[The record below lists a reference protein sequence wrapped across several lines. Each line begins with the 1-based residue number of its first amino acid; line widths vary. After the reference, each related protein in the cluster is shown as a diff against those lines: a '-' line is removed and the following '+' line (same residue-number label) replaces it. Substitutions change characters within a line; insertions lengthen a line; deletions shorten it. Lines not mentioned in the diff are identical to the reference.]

1 MKNLF
6 YCSNAQRE
14 MFPQNTRSR
23 FDNYIDINH
32 LSYLPSH
39 DMEAAIKSI
48 TFDNKRE
55 EKLLKEQVIGVRSNI
70 SDFSIKNSEYDK
82 IIALFVGS
90 KINDVVH
97 IEFNNPT
104 FFATQK
110 ELLSRAHFELIDI
123 ETNSAPN
130 FIIGSPTYIQVVIR
144 KKTQRMKRPFTI
156 FLDSSCMKS
165 KEIYPKN
172 NSMDFTIK
180 LPERLEFR
188 RNWNIV
194 LKSLFLSNKF
204 INGNDIYV
212 RYYNR
217 NWSKSHFNDV
227 ALSHIPFHDSTLDG
241 VLEKIN
247 DLFYV
252 YSIKVKANFMNG
264 RVSLEDH
271 DTFREDR
278 IIKKFHFTYSLY
290 DKSSGFNIIKIY
302 KKIKVTY
309 DNYKT
314 LDNFLDEIC
323 KQFENNAIPL
333 VIEKVNNKVR
343 ISNHRVIMEGDGSDL
358 LIDKDLSYILGFT
371 SEVKKEGQYLKFDEI
386 NEYMATHN
394 CRYEYAHHSLSL
406 SPSLA
411 HILGFKQYTEDKSE
425 FILQF
430 NEVSKY
436 SASYEPDIFLHHPR
450 NLLIGC
456 DVVCDT
462 IFGGEHVKL
471 LRLVPNPVNLSSDIL
486 SFEFLQNEYVELGVK
501 EFDTIRI
508 RIAGVDGK
516 TIGSKSEIPTRLQL
530 MFVNI

>member
-1 MKNLF
+1 MKNIF
-6 YCSNAQRE
+6 YCSNAQG
-14 MFPQNTRSR
+14 MTFPQNTRSK

-55 EKLLKEQVIGVRSNI
+55 EKLLKEHVIGVRSNI
-70 SDFSIKNSEYDK
+70 SNFSIRNSEYDK
-82 IIALFVGS
+82 IVALFVGS
-90 KINDVVH
+90 KMNDVVH
-97 IEFNNPT
+97 IEFSNPT

-144 KKTQRMKRPFTI
+144 KKTQRMKRPFTV
-156 FLDSSCMKS
+156 FLDSSCTKS
-165 KEIYPKN
+165 KEMYPNN
-172 NSMDFTIK
+172 NSMEFTIK

-188 RNWNIV
+188 KNWNVV

-204 INGNDIYV
+204 INGKDIYI

-217 NWSKSHFNDV
+217 NWGKSHLYDTE
-227 ALSHIPFHDSTLDG
+227 LSHIPFHDTTLDG
-241 VLEKIN
+241 ILKRIN
-247 DLFYV
+247 TLFHV
-252 YSIKVKANFMNG
+252 YGIKVNANFMNG

-271 DTFREDR
+271 DTFREDQ
-278 IIKKFHFTYSLY
+278 IIKKFHFTYQFWI
-290 DKSSGFNIIKIY
+290 KTERFKVIKIN

-314 LDNFLDEIC
+314 FDTFLNAINM
-323 KQFENNAIPL
+323 QFENNNIPL
-333 VIEKVNNKVR
+333 ILEKVNNRVR
-343 ISNHRVIMEGDGSDL
+343 IKCYGVIEEVNGFDL
-358 LIDKDLSYILGFT
+358 RIDKNLGYILGFT
-371 SEVKKEGQYLKFDEI
+371 SVKKSQTLIFDETK
-386 NEYMATHN
+386 EYLAAHN
-394 CRYEYAHHSLSL
+394 SKYEYAHHTLSL

-411 HILGFKQYTEDKSE
+411 HILGFKHYTEDKLE
-425 FILQF
+425 FTLQF
-430 NEVSKY
+430 NEVSQY
-436 SASYEPDIFLHHPR
+436 TASHEPDIFLQHPR

-471 LRLVPNPVNLSSDIL
+471 LRLVPNPVNLNSDIL
-486 SFEFLQNEYVELGVK
+486 TFEFLQNEYVELEVK
-501 EFDTIRI
+501 EFDTLRI
-508 RIAGVDGK
+508 RIMGVDGK
-516 TIGSKSEIPTRLQL
+516 TIRSISEIPTRLQL
-530 MFVNI
+530 MFINI

>member
-1 MKNLF
+1 MKNIF
-6 YCSNAQRE
+6 YCSNAQGE
-14 MFPQNTRSR
+14 MFPKNTRSK

-39 DMEAAIKSI
+39 DIEAAIKSI

-55 EKLLKEQVIGVRSNI
+55 EKLLKEHVIGVRSNI

-82 IIALFVGS
+82 IVALFVGS
-90 KINDVVH
+90 KLNDVVH
-97 IEFNNPT
+97 IEFSNPT

-110 ELLSRAHFELIDI
+110 EVLSRAHFELIDI

-144 KKTQRMKRPFTI
+144 KNTQRMKRPFAV
-156 FLDSSCMKS
+156 FLDSSCTKS
-165 KEIYPKN
+165 KEMYPKN

-188 RNWNIV
+188 RNWNVV

-204 INGNDIYV
+204 INGNDIYI

-217 NWSKSHFNDV
+217 NWGKSSLYNV
-227 ALSHIPFHDSTLDG
+227 ALSHIPFHDTTLDG

-247 DLFYV
+247 NLFHV
-252 YSIKVKANFMNG
+252 YGIKVKVNFMNG
-264 RVSLEDH
+264 RVSLEDF
-271 DTFREDR
+271 DTFREEQ
-278 IIKKFHFTYSLY
+278 IIKKFHFTYSMY
-290 DKSSGFNIIKIY
+290 TKRGNAKWM
-302 KKIKVTY
+302 KKVRKIKVTY
-309 DNYKT
+309 DSYQT
-314 LDNFLDEIC
+314 FDTFLNALR
-323 KQFENNAIPL
+323 KQFENSALPL
-333 VIEKVNNKVR
+333 IIEKVNDKVK
-343 ISNHRVIMEGDGSDL
+343 IKNDGGIEEGDGLDL
-358 LIDKDLSYILGFT
+358 KLDKNLSYILGFT
-371 SEVKKEGQYLKFDEI
+371 SVKKSQTLIFDEN
-386 NEYMATHN
+386 NEYLSTHN
-394 CRYEYAHHSLSL
+394 SQYKYAHHSLSL

-411 HILGFKQYTEDKSE
+411 HMLGFKQYTEDKSE
-425 FILQF
+425 FTIQF
-430 NEVSKY
+430 NEVSQY
-436 SASYEPDIFLHHPR
+436 TASYEPDIFLQHPR

-471 LRLVPNPVNLSSDIL
+471 LRLVPNPVDLSSDIL
-486 SFEFLQNEYVELGVK
+486 TFQFLQNEYVELGVK

-508 RIAGVDGK
+508 RIFGVDGK
-516 TIGSKSEIPTRLQL
+516 TIRCISEIPTRLQL

>member
-1 MKNLF
+1 MKNIF
-6 YCSNAQRE
+6 YCSNAQGE
-14 MFPQNTRSR
+14 MFPLNTRSK

-55 EKLLKEQVIGVRSNI
+55 ERLLKEHVIGVRSNI
-70 SDFSIKNSEYDK
+70 SNFSIRNSEYDK
-82 IIALFVGS
+82 IVALFVGS

-97 IEFNNPT
+97 IEFSNPT

-144 KKTQRMKRPFTI
+144 KNTVRMKRPFTV
-156 FLDSSCMKS
+156 FLDSSCTKS
-165 KEIYPKN
+165 KEMYPTN

-188 RNWNIV
+188 RNWNVV

-204 INGNDIYV
+204 INGKDIYI

-217 NWSKSHFNDV
+217 NWDFPHLFDV
-227 ALSHIPFHDSTLDG
+227 QLSHIPFHDTTLDG
-241 VLEKIN
+241 VLKKIN
-247 DLFYV
+247 NLFRV
-252 YSIKVKANFMNG
+252 YGIEVEATLLNE

-271 DTFREDR
+271 DTFREDQ
-278 IIKKFHFTYSLY
+278 IIKKFHFTYKLY
-290 DKSSGFNIIKIY
+290 TKTISAKYIKIY

-314 LDNFLDEIC
+314 FDTFLNAIN
-323 KQFENNAIPL
+323 KQFEKYTIPL
-333 VIEKVNNKVR
+333 IIEKSNDGVRIKYYGVIEER
-343 ISNHRVIMEGDGSDL
+343 DGSEL
-358 LIDKDLSYILGFT
+358 KIDKNLGYILGFT
-371 SEVKKEGQYLKFDEI
+371 SVKKSQTLIFDETK
-386 NEYMATHN
+386 EYLAAQN
-394 CRYEYAHHSLSL
+394 SKYEYAHHTLSL

-411 HILGFKQYTEDKSE
+411 HILGFKQYTEDKLE
-425 FILQF
+425 FTLQF
-430 NEVSKY
+430 NEVSQY
-436 SASYEPDIFLHHPR
+436 TASYEPDIFLQHPR

-471 LRLVPNPVNLSSDIL
+471 LRLVPNPVNSSSDIL
-486 SFEFLQNEYVELGVK
+486 AFEFLQNEYVELEVK
-501 EFDTIRI
+501 EFDTLRI
-508 RIAGVDGK
+508 RIVGVDGK
-516 TIGSKSEIPTRLQL
+516 TIRSISEIPTRLQL
-530 MFVNI
+530 MFINI

>member
-1 MKNLF
+1 MKNIF
-6 YCSNAQRE
+6 YCSNAQGE
-14 MFPQNTRSR
+14 MFPQNTRSK

-55 EKLLKEQVIGVRSNI
+55 QKLLKEHVIGVRSNI

-82 IIALFVGS
+82 IVALFVGS

-97 IEFNNPT
+97 IEFSNPT
-104 FFATQK
+104 FFTTQK

-144 KKTQRMKRPFTI
+144 KSTQRMKRPFTV
-156 FLDSSCMKS
+156 FLDSSCTKS
-165 KEIYPKN
+165 KEMYPKN

-188 RNWNIV
+188 RNWNVV

-204 INGNDIYV
+204 VNGNDIYIK
-212 RYYNR
+212 YYNP
-217 NWSKSHFNDV
+217 NWGKKHLYDV
-227 ALSHIPFHDSTLDG
+227 ELSHIPFHDTTLDG
-241 VLEKIN
+241 VLQKIN
-247 DLFYV
+247 NLFQV
-252 YSIKVKANFMNG
+252 YGIKVKANFMNG

-271 DTFREDR
+271 DTFREGQ
-278 IIKKFHFTYSLY
+278 IIKKYHFTYSLY
-290 DKSSGFNIIKIY
+290 TKTKRFKVM
-302 KKIKVTY
+302 KFAKRIKVTY

-314 LDNFLDEIC
+314 FDIFLNAIS
-323 KQFENNAIPL
+323 KQFENNDIPL
-333 VIEKVNNKVR
+333 IIERVNDKVR
-343 ISNHRVIMEGDGSDL
+343 IRDYGVIEEGDGSDL
-358 LIDKDLSYILGFT
+358 KIDKNLSYILGFT
-371 SEVKKEGQYLKFDEI
+371 LVKKSQTLNFDE
-386 NEYMATHN
+386 NKEYLATHN
-394 CRYEYAHHSLSL
+394 SKYKYAHHSLSL

-411 HILGFKQYTEDKSE
+411 HMLGFKQYTEDKSE
-425 FILQF
+425 FTIQF
-430 NEVSKY
+430 NEVSQY
-436 SASYEPDIFLHHPR
+436 TASYEPDIFLQHPR

-471 LRLVPNPVNLSSDIL
+471 LRLVPNPVDLSSDIL

-508 RIAGVDGK
+508 RIVGVDGK
-516 TIGSKSEIPTRLQL
+516 TIRCISEIPTRLQL